1 MFIKSKHY
9 ANAIQKVT
17 IKLGLE
23 LGLESAD
30 EATVT
35 FREPSEGEVL
45 KLRAAENDEQRLEA
59 FKEIFKLSIIDHD
72 FWEDETVKMDDGEV
86 IDLLF
91 QKVSTTDKLIKEYSA
106 SVFHFQASEA

>member
-1 MFIKSKHY
+1 MFVKSKHY

-30 EATVT
+30 EAFVT
-35 FREPSEGEVL
+35 FKEPSENEVL
-45 KLRAAENDEQRLEA
+45 DLRAAENDKDRLES
-59 FKEIFKLSIIDHD
+59 FKALFKATIIDHD

-86 IDLLF
+86 VDLLF
-91 QKVSTTDKLIKEYSA
+91 EKVSTTDKLIKDYTA
-106 SVFHFQASEA
+106 SVFRFQASEA